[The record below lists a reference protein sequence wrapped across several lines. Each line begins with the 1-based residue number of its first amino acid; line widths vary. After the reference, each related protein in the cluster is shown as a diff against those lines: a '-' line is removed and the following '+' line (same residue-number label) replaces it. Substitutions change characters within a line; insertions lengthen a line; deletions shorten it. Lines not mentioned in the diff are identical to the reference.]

1 MTGVE
6 IRIAERHDVA
16 AIAAMLAQETLVGH
30 GDSADPDDLP
40 LYLAAYDL
48 IVASPNDTL
57 YVAVRAGEIVGT
69 FQTNLIVALTGKGAS
84 SLTIRAVHTRSDM
97 RGNGIGK
104 MMMTH
109 AIRQARDEG
118 AAMVQLMSN
127 ADRLDAHRFYAR
139 LGFVASHV
147 GFKMKLA

>member
-1 MTGVE
+1 MTGIE
-6 IRIAERHDVA
+6 IRIAERRDVA

-30 GDSADPDDLP
+30 GDSADPADLP
-40 LYLAAYDL
+40 LYLTAFDR
-48 IVASPNDTL
+48 ITASPNDTL

-97 RGNGIGK
+97 RGNGIGR